1 MSKTADNAVG
11 RWHSILTG
19 IGFPAEALVNK
30 HGPCP
35 LGCGGK
41 KSFRFDDKE
50 RRGTWICSHC
60 GAGEGVELVKQ
71 FLQCDARAALK
82 RIDELLPQAIETKAA
97 PEKDYTDVKRT
108 MNKLWG
114 EAYPIG
120 DIGGPVAQYLKRRLG
135 FIQPDTGLRCH
146 TGVDYYDADRTKVG
160 RFPAM
165 LASVLSI
172 HGAFVGLH
180 RTYLTYD
187 GGEKAPVDAPKK
199 LMTCVESIAGCA
211 IRLARADGAVLG
223 VAEGIETA
231 LAASRRF
238 VTPVWATIST
248 SGMESFVPPDN
259 VRHVDIYAD
268 HDTNGAGQLSAY
280 KLMNKLVLKYKI
292 SAAVHIPH
300 RPGTDWADP
309 Q

>member
-11 RWHSILTG
+11 RWHSILAG

-71 FLQCDARAALK
+71 FLGVDARAALK

-97 PEKDYTDVKRT
+97 PVKDRSDVKRA
-108 MNKLWG
+108 MNRLWG
-114 EAYPIG
+114 EAYPVG
-120 DIGGPVAQYLKRRLG
+120 DIGGAVGEYLMRRLG
-135 FIQPDTGLRCH
+135 FLPRDTGLRYH
-146 TGVDYYDADRTKVG
+146 TGVDYYDSDRNKVG

-165 LASVLSI
+165 LASVIAPDDS
-172 HGAFVGLH
+172 FVGLH
-180 RTYLTYD
+180 RTYLTYK

-199 LMTCVESIAGCA
+199 LMTCVESIAGAA
-211 IRLARADGAVLG
+211 IRLGRADGAVLG

-231 LAASRRF
+231 LAASKRF

-248 SGMESFVPPDN
+248 SGMESFVPPEH

-268 HDTNGAGQLSAY
+268 HDTNGAGQLAAY
-280 KLMNKLVLKYKI
+280 KLMNRLVLKNKI

-300 RPGTDWADP
+300 RAGTDWADP